1 MDINGINN
9 ISNVSNTRGIQNV
22 KLENTAKSAPA
33 QVENNQIEDEIE
45 ISTTARRLSATS
57 ETSRAAESGEVRYD
71 LVNRLREEIANG
83 TYDTPQ
89 RFDAAM
95 ERLLS
100 RLG

>member
-1 MDINGINN
+1 MDINGIN
-9 ISNVSNTRGIQNV
+9 SVSNLRGVQNV
-22 KLENTAKSAPA
+22 RFAETTRAASAD
-33 QVENNQIEDEIE
+33 VENNQIQDEIE

-57 ETSRAAESGEVRYD
+57 ETSAAAQSGEVRYD
-71 LVNRLREEIANG
+71 LVNRIREEIANG
-83 TYDTPQ
+83 TYDTPE